1 MLSTDRL
8 RHVISDM
15 PPDAPLI
22 AVSRTSR
29 QRIVFDAD
37 RIARNLG
44 VKVGMRVAEAKTL
57 VPNLICMP
65 CEPAKDAQVLSDLA
79 AWALRYAPQTSPALP
94 DGIWIDAAGSIHLHD
109 GERQMLDGMTARLER
124 AGMHAQAAIAD
135 TPGAA
140 HAAARFSGHRIS
152 VLSSDKTL
160 SALAD
165 LPVAALRLP
174 DEIILALKQLGF
186 DWIGQLIDTPRPP
199 LAQRLGAELQLRLDQ
214 ARGDAFEPI
223 SPTLPSEMIGERLT
237 FVEPLLTAEC
247 FQCTITTLVEKVTS
261 SLERTGL
268 GARKLGLCLER
279 VDGSFQLIS
288 VSTAKPSR
296 SAPHLARLFRDRV
309 DRIDPG
315 LGVDTARLTVFVAEP
330 LAYSQS
336 VTSLVGQQDGFGLPP
351 LVDCLANRLGVE
363 RVYRLNPVETDI
375 PERAVSLAAPLAS
388 AEIGWPPSL
397 PRPTRLL
404 APPQRVDVIGSLP
417 NQPPLAFVWR
427 QAVRRVCRADGPER
441 IAGEWWKADAE
452 LHSRRDYFAV
462 EDEDGRRYWLFRQV
476 TGREIEPGD
485 IRWFL
490 HGLF

>member
-1 MLSTDRL
+1 M
-8 RHVISDM
+8 
-15 PPDAPLI
+15 
-22 AVSRTSR
+22 
-29 QRIVFDAD
+29 
-37 RIARNLG
+37 
-44 VKVGMRVAEAKTL
+44 
-57 VPNLICMP
+57 
-65 CEPAKDAQVLSDLA
+65 
-79 AWALRYAPQTSPALP
+79 
-94 DGIWIDAAGSIHLHD
+94 
-109 GERQMLDGMTARLER
+109 
-124 AGMHAQAAIAD
+124 
-135 TPGAA
+135 
-140 HAAARFSGHRIS
+140 
-152 VLSSDKTL
+152 
-160 SALAD
+160 
-165 LPVAALRLP
+165 
-174 DEIILALKQLGF
+174 
-186 DWIGQLIDTPRPP
+186 
-199 LAQRLGAELQLRLDQ
+199 
-214 ARGDAFEPI
+214 
-223 SPTLPSEMIGERLT
+223 
-237 FVEPLLTAEC
+237 
-247 FQCTITTLVEKVTS
+247 
-261 SLERTGL
+261 
-268 GARKLGLCLER
+268 
-279 VDGSFQLIS
+279 
-288 VSTAKPSR
+288 
-296 SAPHLARLFRDRV
+296 
-309 DRIDPG
+309 
-315 LGVDTARLTVFVAEP
+315 FVAEP

-485 IRWFL
+485 VRWFL